1 MSAYYLG
8 VDTGAT
14 KSEALIAGEA
24 GQILGYGR
32 SGPGNWESAGWE
44 GARAV
49 LGEIINHAAQEA
61 GITLDQ
67 ISASGLGLA
76 GYDWPEDHQPH
87 EAILRETGLSGPL
100 FLVND
105 ALLGLFAAAE
115 AGVGVVVSAGT
126 SCNCYGR
133 DVSGRIGRLTG
144 SSFFG
149 EYAGAGELVHYALRA
164 VARAWSL
171 RGPQTALSDAFVRA
185 AGADD
190 VDDLLAGLMRG
201 RYALDARHAAVVF
214 ETAVAGDTV
223 ARRTVDWAG
232 RELGDL
238 ALGVIRQLDL
248 AESRFDLVLSGSF
261 FKGSPRLR
269 VLIED
274 VVSSAA
280 PGARFVRLN
289 APPVAGGVL
298 LAMASDLEVDAQI
311 QQKVCVASARIRP
324 GSVS

>member
-1 MSAYYLG
+1 MPAYYLG

-24 GQILGYGR
+24 GQIMGFGR
-32 SGPGNWESAGWE
+32 SGPGNWESVGWD
-44 GARAV
+44 GTRAV
-49 LGEIINHAAQEA
+49 LSEIINHAAQEA

-67 ISASGLGLA
+67 ISAAGLGLA
-76 GYDWPEDHQPH
+76 GYDWPEDREPH
-87 EAILRETGLSGPL
+87 EAIVREIGLSGPL

-105 ALLGLFAAAE
+105 ALLGLFAAAQ
-115 AGVGVVVSAGT
+115 AGQGVVVSAGT

-133 DVSGRIGRLTG
+133 DAAGRIGRLTG
-144 SSFFG
+144 SSYFG
-149 EYAGAGELVHYALRA
+149 EYAGAGELIHFALQA
-164 VARAWSL
+164 VSRAWSL

-185 AGADD
+185 SGADD

-223 ARRTVDWAG
+223 ARQAVDWAG

-248 AESRFDLVLSGSF
+248 ADENFDLVLSGSF
-261 FKGSPRLR
+261 FYGSPRLQ
-269 VLIED
+269 VLMED
-274 VVSSAA
+274 VVSSTA

-298 LAMASDLEVDAQI
+298 LAMASDLEVDARM
-311 QQKVCVASARIRP
+311 QQKVCAAAARIRP
-324 GSVS
+324 GGVR